1 MTLNGR
7 GRQRL
12 GDFLIGVATALW
24 GFSYYVCDLALA
36 SFGPL
41 TLTALRFCGAFVIVC
56 VALFPKLKSPS
67 RATLRYA
74 ALIGLVLLYIYSFS
88 NYGLLHTSVS
98 NAGFLSNL
106 GIVFTP
112 LISAVFLGKKPDRKL
127 ALCIAL
133 CCAGIALLTLSDRFV
148 PGFGDVLCL
157 LCSIG
162 CAAHLL
168 LTERAVSDA
177 RVTAI
182 QLGVYEIGFCAVF
195 TTIAALLFERD
206 APGGL
211 LHLPTGGDAWIPLVL
226 LTVLCTAFPFVIQ
239 PIAQQWTGAM
249 RAGVIFSMEPVVAG
263 IAGFFL
269 AHEILLARNY
279 AGAGLVVLSLVF
291 MELELPFMKAK
302 AKAKVRKHAG

>member
-1 MTLNGR
+1 MTLNDR
-7 GRQRL
+7 GRQHL
-12 GDFLIGVATALW
+12 GDFLIGIAMALW
-24 GFSYYVCDLALA
+24 GFSYYLCDLALE

-56 VALFPKLKSPS
+56 IVLFPKLKNPS
-67 RATLRYA
+67 RTTLFFA
-74 ALIGLVLLYIYSFS
+74 ALIGLVLLYIYSLS
-88 NYGLLHTSVS
+88 NFGLLYTSVT

-106 GIVFTP
+106 GIIFTP
-112 LISAVFLGKKPDRKL
+112 LISAVFLKKKPDRTL
-127 ALCIAL
+127 TFCIVLCA
-133 CCAGIALLTLSDRFV
+133 AGIALLTLTDNFV
-148 PGFGDVLCL
+148 PAFGDLLCL

-168 LTERAVSDA
+168 LTERAVSDT

-195 TTIAALLFERD
+195 TTIAALVFERNSV
-206 APGGL
+206 GGL
-211 LHLPTGGDAWIPLVL
+211 LRLPAEGNAWLILLL

-263 IAGFFL
+263 IVGYFL

-279 AGAGLVVLSLVF
+279 FGAGLVVLSLVF
-291 MELELPFMKAK
+291 METGLPFMKAK
-302 AKAKVRKHAG
+302 ARKHAS